1 MTRLLFIVAR
11 DQPGL
16 LEFLQRDFA
25 AEEAQGDVE
34 IFMDRRESSRGR
46 VVQPHEAK
54 RRDPNRNW
62 GVHASLRD
70 MGCAFV
76 PRQAPLPQGWC
87 PSKQ

>member
-11 DQPGL
+11 NQPDL
-16 LEFLQRDFA
+16 LEFLRRDFA

-34 IFMDRRESSRGR
+34 IFMDRRETRGQ

-54 RRDPNRNW
+54 RRDSNRNW

-76 PRQAPLPQGWC
+76 PRQPSLPQG
-87 PSKQ
+87 

>member
-25 AEEAQGDVE
+25 VEEAQGDVE
-34 IFMDRRESSRGR
+34 IFMDRRESSRGQ
-46 VVQPHEAK
+46 VVQPHEVK
-54 RRDPNRNW
+54 RRDSNRNW

-76 PRQAPLPQGWC
+76 PRQPPLPQG
-87 PSKQ
+87 